1 MLRRLVTG
9 SAGKRAEPQPDRM
22 IMTIAAGR
30 RAAPVVLR
38 RSARARRIS
47 LRLGQKGE
55 AFVLTLPPNGREGDA
70 VAFAERH
77 RGWMETR
84 LARLPVRIDFAPG
97 ETVPL
102 RGEPH
107 RLEARG
113 GLRGLTGTGTD
124 ACGAPVIFVPG
135 APAHFSRR
143 LGDFLKAEARRDL
156 TEAAAAYCAA
166 IGAAPRRIALRD
178 PATRWGSCSTSG
190 TLSFSW
196 RLIMAP
202 PYVLDYLAAHEVA
215 HIAHMNHGAG
225 FWLLLRRICP
235 HTDRAEH
242 WLKRHGRSLHA
253 YGPPRG

>member
-1 MLRRLVTG
+1 MLLRLRKPVPKP
-9 SAGKRAEPQPDRM
+9 AAEREV
-22 IMTIAAGR
+22 MTIAAGGR
-30 RAAPVVLR
+30 SVPVILR

-55 AFVLTLPPNGREGDA
+55 AFVLTLPERAREADA
-70 VAFAERH
+70 VHFAERH

-84 LARLPVRIDFAPG
+84 LQRLPEQVAFAPG
-97 ETVPL
+97 ATIPF

-113 GLRGLTGTGTD
+113 GLRGLVRAEAD
-124 ACGAPVIFVPG
+124 EAGASLISVPG
-135 APAHFSRR
+135 SPEHFARK
-143 LGDFLKAEARRDL
+143 LTDFLKGEARRDL
-156 TEAAAAYCAA
+156 TCAVAAYCAA
-166 IGAAPRRIALRD
+166 IDVEERRIALRD

-196 RLIMAP
+196 RLILAP
-202 PYVLDYLAAHEVA
+202 PDVLDYLAAHEVA

-225 FWLLLRRICP
+225 FWRLVRRICP
-235 HTDRAEH
+235 HTDEAEG

-253 YGPPRG
+253 YGAKGG